1 MTIHVKLKNNS
12 VIKQR
17 TKGKFFTMKKIT
29 FRDFE
34 TYHVTFGDARAFKR
48 NIKRIKAEVGCTL
61 EAILDSAR
69 NMYRTYG
76 NAEGMPRPSMSTV
89 AKLFSNRIYI
99 TYVTPL
105 TECICSVF
113 GVTAADVISL
123 QDVSNNKANYLAEGV
138 DHIVTAAFGKTMAN
152 KIHSVD
158 SNSAVTIIRFEEDVN
173 DEPINVANILD
184 AIARYL
190 PESTRY
196 DIAALFKNA
205 VETKNPCV
213 FIKTDWLDEAIQT
226 YGKVLAGLAVPA
238 TVGIIDRELS
248 ANMANSKVGLRL
260 SDIAETHE
268 SGEDTAAKD
277 KLKEKSSKSSKKDNV

>member
-1 MTIHVKLKNNS
+1 
-12 VIKQR
+12 
-17 TKGKFFTMKKIT
+17 MKKITTNKIT

-34 TYHVTFGDARAFKR
+34 GYHDVTFGDARAFKR

-138 DHIVTAAFGKTMAN
+138 DHIVTATLGKTMAN

-158 SNSAVTIIRFEEDVN
+158 SNSALTVIRFEEDVN

-190 PESTRY
+190 PESTRN
-196 DIAALFKNA
+196 DVAALFKNA

-238 TVGIIDRELS
+238 TVGIIDRQLS
-248 ANMANSKVGLRL
+248 AAMSNGNGRVGLNVYDAVISR
-260 SDIAETHE
+260 E
-268 SGEDTAAKD
+268 SYEDAAAKD
-277 KLKEKSSKSSKKDNV
+277 DKPKRSRKSKKSSDEDNA